1 MLFMIIYTYEPEQRN
16 ETTKR
21 RLHRQRVIPEGMK
34 VIGEWSFIGG
44 GRGFMVLDAGDPKLL
59 LRTFSAWSDLL
70 KFEVF
75 PVIETE
81 EIMKLAKSGYI
92 DIEEAPEI

>member
-1 MLFMIIYTYEPEQRN
+1 MIVYTYEPEQRN

-21 RLHRQRVIPEGMK
+21 RLHQQRVIPEGMK
-34 VIGEWSFIGG
+34 VIGEWSFLGG
-44 GRGFMVLDAGDPKLL
+44 GRGFMVLEVQDSKLL
-59 LRTFSAWSDLL
+59 LKVFSAWSDLL

-81 EIMKLAKSGYI
+81 EVMKLAKTGYI

>member
-34 VIGEWSFIGG
+34 VIGEWSF
-44 GRGFMVLDAGDPKLL
+44 MVVDAGDPKLL

-92 DIEEAPEI
+92 DIEEAPVI

>member
-1 MLFMIIYTYEPEQRN
+1 MLFMIVYTYEPEQRN

-21 RLHRQRVIPEGMK
+21 RLHQQRVIPEGMK
-34 VIGEWSFIGG
+34 VIGEWSFLGG
-44 GRGFMVLDAGDPKLL
+44 GRGFMVLEVQDSKLL
-59 LRTFSAWSDLL
+59 LKAFSAWSDLL

-81 EIMKLAKSGYI
+81 EVMKLAKTGFI